1 MPGPINACRSV
12 LLLAALLAA
21 GCAPKQTS
29 TAARPRGA
37 ANTARV
43 WLDELDLSAI
53 RQGWG
58 TPHARRSVEGRPL
71 TIRGR
76 VFERGVG
83 THAFC
88 EWRIDL
94 KRSARRLHAVVGV
107 DDECAGYG
115 SVVFVVCADGR
126 ELWRSERLSGRSA
139 PVTVDLDV
147 RGVGE
152 LALVVEEGGD
162 NNYYDHADWADA
174 YLELVS
180 GAAALPESRHPPEAP
195 PPVLVRE
202 EPPEPQ
208 VHAPRITGGSP
219 GRPFLFRIPA
229 TGREPLRFSATRI
242 PPGLELDP
250 QTGIVHGVPT
260 RRGRWDM
267 QVQVRNAAGR
277 TYDEITIVIE
287 PGAVALT
294 PPMGWNS
301 WNVWGTSIDEA
312 KVRAAADAMVESG
325 LAAYGYRYIIIDDGW
340 AGERD
345 ENGEITANEKF
356 PDIAALAR
364 YVHSRGL
371 KFGIYSSPGP
381 LTCAC
386 YTGSYRHEAQDAK
399 TFARWGVDALKYD
412 WCSYGKIAR
421 DDSSEELQ
429 KPYRI
434 MRAALDACGRDV
446 VYMICQYGMG
456 QVWTWGAQ
464 VGGNTW
470 RTTGDITDTWESMS
484 GIGFAHDPMAPY
496 AGPGHWN
503 DPDMLVVGM
512 LGWGPDIRPTRL
524 TPHEQLTH
532 ITLWSLLAAPLILG
546 CDLTQLDDFTLTL
559 LTNPEV
565 IEVDQDP
572 AGRAAR
578 RIWRRGLAEVWAREL
593 FDGSR
598 AVGLFNRS
606 AWPQTIR
613 IRWDELGLTGP
624 QRVRDLWR
632 RADVGVLEDGYEV
645 RVEGHSA
652 VLLRLTAGRGKADE

>member
-1 MPGPINACRSV
+1 MSV
-12 LLLAALLAA
+12 RHLRAYRLMVPALLLA
-21 GCAPKQTS
+21 GCSATHPAMT
-29 TAARPRGA
+29 TRPRQA
-37 ANTARV
+37 AHARL
-43 WLDELDLSAI
+43 WLDALDLSGI
-53 RQGWG
+53 CQGWG
-58 TPHARRSVEGRPL
+58 APHARRSVDDHPL
-71 TIRGR
+71 TIRGQ
-76 VFERGVG
+76 VFDRGVG
-83 THAFC
+83 THSFS

-94 KRSARRLHAVVGV
+94 NRSARRLHAVVGI
-107 DDECAGYG
+107 DDETKGYG
-115 SVVFVVCADGR
+115 TVRFVVYADAR
-126 ELWRSERLSGRSA
+126 ELWRSGLVTGKS
-139 PVTVDLDV
+139 PPLTVDLDL
-147 RGVGE
+147 RGVRE
-152 LALVVEEGGD
+152 LALVVEDGGD
-162 NNYYDHADWADA
+162 NNYDDHADWADA
-174 YLELVS
+174 YLELFP
-180 GAAALPESRHPPEAP
+180 GATEVPETMHPPEP
-195 PPVLVRE
+195 QPPVLVRY
-202 EPPEPQ
+202 EPDEPRL
-208 VHAPRITGGSP
+208 HAPRITGGSP

-229 TGREPLRFSATRI
+229 TGRPPLSFSAANL
-242 PPGLELDP
+242 PAGLKLDNK
-250 QTGIVHGVPT
+250 TGVLTGVPT
-260 RRGRWDM
+260 RSGRWDV
-267 QVQVRNAAGR
+267 QVQIRNAVGQ
-277 TYDEITIVIE
+277 TYDELTIVIQ

-301 WNVWGTSIDEA
+301 WNVWGTSIDDA

-325 LAAYGYRYIIIDDGW
+325 LASYGFQYIIIDDGW
-340 AGERD
+340 AGPRD
-345 ENGEITANEKF
+345 AHGEITPNEKF
-356 PDIAALAR
+356 PDMAALAA

-381 LTCAC
+381 LTCAG
-386 YTGSYRHEAQDAK
+386 YTGSYQHEQRDTE

-421 DDSSEELQ
+421 DDSLEELQ

-434 MRAALDACGRDV
+434 MRAALDACGRDI
-446 VYMICQYGMG
+446 VYMLCQYGMG

-484 GIGFAHDPMAPY
+484 SIGFAHDPMAPY

-524 TPHEQLTH
+524 TTHEQLTH

-546 CDLTQLDDFTLTL
+546 CDLTRLDDFTLTL

-572 AGRAAR
+572 AGHAAR
-578 RIWRRGLAEVWAREL
+578 RVWRRGLAEVWAREL
-593 FDGSR
+593 YDGSR

-613 IRWDELGLTGP
+613 VTWDELGISGP
-624 QRVRDLWR
+624 QRVRNLWQ
-632 RADVGVLEDGYEV
+632 RADVGVLDDGYEA

-652 VLLRLTAGRGKADE
+652 MLLRLTAE